1 MLFVA
6 NSNLIALGL
15 GLLIGLI
22 VAFWVFKLGRKLP
35 PGSDNSVGRSA
46 TSNEDRPNTNDTE
59 TPLP

>member
-15 GLLIGLI
+15 GLLIGLL

-35 PGSDNSVGRSA
+35 PDSDGSAGESA
-46 TSNEDRPNTNDTE
+46 TRADDRPHTNETE

>member
-6 NSNLIALGL
+6 NSNLIALLL

-22 VAFWVFKLGRKLP
+22 VAFWVFKARGK
-35 PGSDNSVGRSA
+35 
-46 TSNEDRPNTNDTE
+46 RPAETGTDETNPTE

>member
-15 GLLIGLI
+15 GLLIGLV

-35 PGSDNSVGRSA
+35 PEIDHAPGHEERAG
-46 TSNEDRPNTNDTE
+46 PNQTE

>member
-15 GLLIGLI
+15 GLLIGLV

-35 PGSDNSVGRSA
+35 PETDSTTSAEGRPDP
-46 TSNEDRPNTNDTE
+46 NETE

>member
-15 GLLIGLI
+15 GLLIGLV
-22 VAFWVFKLGRKLP
+22 VAFWIFKLGRKLP
-35 PGSDNSVGRSA
+35 PQADQPS
-46 TSNEDRPNTNDTE
+46 TEDRPGPNETE